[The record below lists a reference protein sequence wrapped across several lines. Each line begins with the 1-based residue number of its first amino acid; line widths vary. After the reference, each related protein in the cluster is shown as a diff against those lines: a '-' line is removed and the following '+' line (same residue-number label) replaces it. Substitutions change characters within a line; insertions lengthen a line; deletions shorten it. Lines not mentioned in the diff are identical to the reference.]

1 MDGYYKESNYCKKC
15 NSNCK
20 TCENSNNCTSCND
33 HKFLIND
40 TQKCLNECNISYFK
54 NDSEKKCYRC
64 NSNCKSCSR
73 GSEND
78 NNYCLSCNENSSFKY
93 LVKSKKYGLN
103 CVNKC
108 PIFTKLNES
117 SNICIDDNN
126 DTKEQV
132 NVTFWKFV
140 FVFLILFS
148 IFVVFYVIYMCKPKD
163 FYNINTFIDFINKEN
178 DELFGIQNDN
188 EDKTN

>member
-1 MDGYYKESNYCKKC
+1 M
-15 NSNCK
+15 
-20 TCENSNNCTSCND
+20 
-33 HKFLIND
+33 FLIND

-93 LVKSKKYGLN
+93 LVKSKK
-103 CVNKC
+103 
-108 PIFTKLNES
+108 
-117 SNICIDDNN
+117 CIDDNN

-163 FYNINTFIDFINKEN
+163 FYNINTFIDFINREN

>member
-1 MDGYYKESNYCKKC
+1 
-15 NSNCK
+15 
-20 TCENSNNCTSCND
+20 
-33 HKFLIND
+33 
-40 TQKCLNECNISYFK
+40 
-54 NDSEKKCYRC
+54 
-64 NSNCKSCSR
+64 
-73 GSEND
+73 
-78 NNYCLSCNENSSFKY
+78 
-93 LVKSKKYGLN
+93 
-103 CVNKC
+103 
-108 PIFTKLNES
+108 
-117 SNICIDDNN
+117 
-126 DTKEQV
+126 V